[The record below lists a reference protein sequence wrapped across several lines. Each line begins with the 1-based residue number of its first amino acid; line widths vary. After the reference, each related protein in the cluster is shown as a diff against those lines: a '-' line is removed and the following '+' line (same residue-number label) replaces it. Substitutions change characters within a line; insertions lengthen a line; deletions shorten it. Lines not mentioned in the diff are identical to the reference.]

1 MVNTKAQEKA
11 AEAAAKKAA
20 AEERAA
26 ADAAAAAGNTAAA
39 SASTSGAGGPNP
51 GASGSGTN
59 PEEED
64 DFLAVPEDGLGAFI
78 NPKTSREELQELEKQ
93 YLDSLSAE
101 KKETIMRME
110 LSFSAYKAAWTAK
123 VNEVRKM
130 IKFEKDS
137 SKCQSMIEALEGLR
151 TRVDDQAKRI
161 EEFLEKITELNPSG
175 IYKYEQFYR
184 NMSDQHVTMTQSL
197 LRTISDVQYNGDSPT
212 TLDLRTSAHA
222 GRQATSAA
230 RPNKVLQPA
239 PFPKDANH
247 TFFRNWQERFLAYYN
262 QSGFST
268 EPITTQQAYFKACLS
283 PMVELKIRRKIL
295 MTTPV
300 VPINKQ
306 DRNNCLAILE
316 DMVERENPVFIR
328 RNDFFTMK
336 QASGQKFTDFLTLLK
351 EKADDSELTGI
362 ETAELL
368 MHRMITACTDP
379 QLLDKF
385 TSELNPTYQVLENI
399 AIKFEQG
406 QILRK
411 VTETG
416 SGNNAISS
424 LQAIGQSGRNKFT
437 GTNQKSTPGPQNRN
451 RVTRNR
457 SLLDRPGIDKARY
470 DRLAKASLCFKCA
483 KPNHISPD
491 CKTVSATTRCNR
503 CMLLGHI
510 EAACLRTEE
519 SLAALLER
527 NQGQRSRPPTPGS
540 NPTSRSRT
548 PSPPAYQRALK
559 SCLGDANLY
568 QLKMER
574 TPRSTITFTH
584 GAGHLDIQAVPDTG
598 CELTMLHSKVL
609 QALHDNFGY
618 DPPVTSNDV
627 IRISDAQGKAVPTLG
642 IVTLPATVG
651 NVTRELS
658 FLVSS
663 HINEAAFISWLDC
676 IQMGIVHESFPAP
689 VFQLPDTTNYT
700 GQMYDPLIGQ
710 QQPIPDAPYDLTSV
724 PTLHLPD
731 DDEDDIF
738 EIIND
743 LASDI

>member
-39 SASTSGAGGPNP
+39 SASTSGAGGSGDNTAEPNP

-78 NPKTSREELQELEKQ
+78 NPKTSKEELQELEKQ

-161 EEFLEKITELNPSG
+161 EEFLQKVTELNPSG

-300 VPINKQ
+300 VPMNKQ

-328 RNDFFTMK
+328 RNDFFYNEAGKRTEIHR
-336 QASGQKFTDFLTLLK
+336 FPHL
-351 EKADDSELTGI
+351 
-362 ETAELL
+362 AEG
-368 MHRMITACTDP
+368 
-379 QLLDKF
+379 K
-385 TSELNPTYQVLENI
+385 
-399 AIKFEQG
+399 
-406 QILRK
+406 
-411 VTETG
+411 
-416 SGNNAISS
+416 
-424 LQAIGQSGRNKFT
+424 SGRLRAHRHRDRRAPHAQDDNCLY
-437 GTNQKSTPGPQNRN
+437 GST
-451 RVTRNR
+451 T
-457 SLLDRPGIDKARY
+457 AR
-470 DRLAKASLCFKCA
+470 
-483 KPNHISPD
+483 
-491 CKTVSATTRCNR
+491 
-503 CMLLGHI
+503 
-510 EAACLRTEE
+510 
-519 SLAALLER
+519 
-527 NQGQRSRPPTPGS
+527 Q
-540 NPTSRSRT
+540 
-548 PSPPAYQRALK
+548 
-559 SCLGDANLY
+559 
-568 QLKMER
+568 
-574 TPRSTITFTH
+574 
-584 GAGHLDIQAVPDTG
+584 
-598 CELTMLHSKVL
+598 
-609 QALHDNFGY
+609 
-618 DPPVTSNDV
+618 
-627 IRISDAQGKAVPTLG
+627 
-642 IVTLPATVG
+642 
-651 NVTRELS
+651 
-658 FLVSS
+658 
-663 HINEAAFISWLDC
+663 
-676 IQMGIVHESFPAP
+676 VHE
-689 VFQLPDTTNYT
+689 
-700 GQMYDPLIGQ
+700 
-710 QQPIPDAPYDLTSV
+710 
-724 PTLHLPD
+724 
-731 DDEDDIF
+731 
-738 EIIND
+738 
-743 LASDI
+743 